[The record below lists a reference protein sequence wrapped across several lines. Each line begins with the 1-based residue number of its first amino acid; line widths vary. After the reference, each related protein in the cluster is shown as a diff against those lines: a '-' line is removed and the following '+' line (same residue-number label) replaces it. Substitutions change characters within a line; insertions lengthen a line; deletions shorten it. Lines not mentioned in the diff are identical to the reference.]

1 MEIIPKLNLNR
12 NPKDI
17 PSGSL
22 VAAKNMMIDDT
33 GSYLTNEYG
42 FGVAFE
48 CKNEGEY
55 ICGVIP
61 CVNEIVIFTYQHI
74 ENKSR
79 IYRKKDGYDAI
90 EISTNWQYNNGDI
103 KGTYTYNYKGELII
117 VVSEINAKDAN
128 NNEVKVPLKC
138 WNLDDANNNLLHSIE
153 EIVPKIS
160 VDYSTVNGALNCG
173 TYTFFIRYKIDE
185 GNYTK
190 WFQLTDDI
198 IIINN
203 DSHNA
208 PIHNFLVSD
217 AGSVTKY
224 NKDHDEYFPTFQING
239 NKKSNKGICL
249 SINID
254 NDDFKFDEYQIGY
267 IIKHDEEV
275 LGRIFNTYN
284 INISTVLFLENSYI
298 EEESVDE
305 FIKNPTQ
312 YYNVRNLI
320 NYNNRLY
327 ISGYEE
333 YNNND
338 LSYYAKDVKCRVS
351 IANIKDTKDNKTI
364 SVKALSISTT
374 FKTTGGNTYTDTWD
388 KYTENTDG
396 SYTIDNDYKDEF
408 IKKFFASVIRLFRFG
423 T

>member
-1 MEIIPKLNLNR
+1 MRCL
-12 NPKDI
+12 
-17 PSGSL
+17 
-22 VAAKNMMIDDT
+22 
-33 GSYLTNEYG
+33 Y
-42 FGVAFE
+42 
-48 CKNEGEY
+48 
-55 ICGVIP
+55 
-61 CVNEIVIFTYQHI
+61 
-74 ENKSR
+74 
-79 IYRKKDGYDAI
+79 
-90 EISTNWQYNNGDI
+90 
-103 KGTYTYNYKGELII
+103 
-117 VVSEINAKDAN
+117 
-128 NNEVKVPLKC
+128 
-138 WNLDDANNNLLHSIE
+138 
-153 EIVPKIS
+153 
-160 VDYSTVNGALNCG
+160 
-173 TYTFFIRYKIDE
+173 FFIRYKIDE

-305 FIKNPTQ
+305 FIKI
-312 YYNVRNLI
+312 L
-320 NYNNRLY
+320 L
-327 ISGYEE
+327 
-333 YNNND
+333 
-338 LSYYAKDVKCRVS
+338 
-351 IANIKDTKDNKTI
+351 NII
-364 SVKALSISTT
+364 M
-374 FKTTGGNTYTDTWD
+374 
-388 KYTENTDG
+388 
-396 SYTIDNDYKDEF
+396 
-408 IKKFFASVIRLFRFG
+408 
-423 T
+423 